1 MKWLAKPWGL
11 MNSCEQR
18 SASTRAC
25 LTSSG
30 IAKPNTEKMSLV
42 LVVEPLCILAWPIA
56 LDEWSPTRKLPAAA
70 PSAFAITAWTNPH
83 FSGTVHYGETGGNSL
98 LLREFLRHH
107 YCCLIRI
114 AVIAPAP
121 SRFLKT
127 VFPIK
132 SDRAH
137 IRLPHLQK

>member
-11 MNSCEQR
+11 MNSSKQP

-30 IAKPNTEKMSLV
+30 IAKPNGDKPSLV
-42 LVVEPLCILAWPIA
+42 IAVEPLCILAWPIA
-56 LDEWSPTRKLPAAA
+56 LDEWSSTRKLPAAA

-98 LLREFLRHH
+98 LRREFLLHNYRR
-107 YCCLIRI
+107 LFRI
-114 AVIAPAP
+114 AVIAAAP
-121 SRFLKT
+121 SRFVKT
-127 VFPIK
+127 VF
-132 SDRAH
+132 
-137 IRLPHLQK
+137 

>member
-11 MNSCEQR
+11 MNSSKQP

-30 IAKPNTEKMSLV
+30 IAKPNGDKPSLV
-42 LVVEPLCILAWPIA
+42 IAVEPLCILAWPIA
-56 LDEWSPTRKLPAAA
+56 LDEWSSTRKLPAAA

-98 LLREFLRHH
+98 LRREVLLPNYRHPFP
-107 YCCLIRI
+107 IV
-114 AVIAPAP
+114 VIAAP
-121 SRFLKT
+121 PFPLFQSVFL
-127 VFPIK
+127 I
-132 SDRAH
+132 
-137 IRLPHLQK
+137 